1 MRRSQDEHSMKSLDV
16 STLVNIMALYLK
28 ETKDSRYFSILMN
41 LKYFS
46 ILMYMK
52 IYYIDDDL

>member
-1 MRRSQDEHSMKSLDV
+1 MKSLDV